1 MKPSK
6 KWMATAKVYVFFA
19 KAYDFECADFSD
31 EAALKMYQAESLGGS
46 YKFSYHEKFNGNF
59 NGYALGKHFMD
70 LQLKMWK
77 EDIIDG
83 ILLKRE
89 LIFDDSD
96 IQEFVDK
103 FVETI

>member
-1 MKPSK
+1 
-6 KWMATAKVYVFFA
+6 
-19 KAYDFECADFSD
+19 
-31 EAALKMYQAESLGGS
+31 
-46 YKFSYHEKFNGNF
+46 
-59 NGYALGKHFMD
+59 

-103 FVETI
+103 FVETIIR